1 MVTLLLEITCARLST
16 QRECKKRVND
26 NVGQCHDNN
35 IDYNLIILI
44 ITVYATVTLLPIAAA
59 VAAIVVV
66 FAPALALALALAVL
80 HVFTCVRTGTRPTKN
95 IRGFMKTSKAWSV
108 FNLLNQNWYGV
119 HHN

>member
-35 IDYNLIILI
+35 INYNLIILI

-66 FAPALALALALAVL
+66 FALTLAVL
-80 HVFTCVRTGTRPTKN
+80 HFFTCVRTGTQPTKN
-95 IRGFMKTSKAWSV
+95 IQGFMKTGKAWSV
-108 FNLLNQNWYGV
+108 FNLLNQNWAQRSS
-119 HHN
+119 